1 MMFFNEIFPENI
13 LTFPSAQNLIF
24 LNLSK
29 YSVGNILFATGL
41 NLNFISCYIRTLK
54 QEKNIVYMK
63 KIQMVDLQSQYYKIK
78 SDVDNAVLNVLDSA
92 AFINGP
98 EVKSFQTELETYL
111 DVKHVIPCANGTDA
125 LQIALM
131 ALDLQEGDEV
141 ITADFTFAATVEVIH
156 LLKLKSVL
164 VDVDYDTFTMDVE
177 KLKAAITP
185 KTRAIIPVHLFGQC
199 ANMEEILKVAKQHN
213 LAVIEDNAQAIGAD
227 FTFSDGT
234 KKKSGTMG
242 ILGTTSFFPSKNLG
256 CYGDG
261 GAIFTNDDELAH
273 KIRGIV
279 NHGMYERYYHDEVG
293 VNSRLD
299 SIQATVLRKKLPLL
313 DTYNEAR
320 RKSADYYDEAFA
332 GHPNI
337 LTPKRA
343 ENSTHVF
350 HQYTL
355 RILNGK
361 RNELQ
366 QFLAEKEIPAM
377 IYYPVALRKQKA
389 YFQESDDKDF
399 ANTDRLLNEVISLPM
414 HTELD
419 EEQLKYIT
427 DAVLEFMNAES

>member
-1 MMFFNEIFPENI
+1 
-13 LTFPSAQNLIF
+13 
-24 LNLSK
+24 
-29 YSVGNILFATGL
+29 
-41 NLNFISCYIRTLK
+41 
-54 QEKNIVYMK
+54 MK

-131 ALDLQEGDEV
+131 AMDLQEGDEV

-234 KKKSGTMG
+234 TKKSGTMG

-320 RKSADYYDEAFA
+320 RKAADYYDEAFA

-389 YFQESDDKDF
+389 YFQDSDDKDF
-399 ANTDRLLNEVISLPM
+399 VNTDKLLGEVISLPM

-427 DAVLEFMNAES
+427 DAVLEFFKL

>member
-1 MMFFNEIFPENI
+1 M
-13 LTFPSAQNLIF
+13 
-24 LNLSK
+24 
-29 YSVGNILFATGL
+29 
-41 NLNFISCYIRTLK
+41 R
-54 QEKNIVYMK
+54 
-63 KIQMVDLQSQYYKIK
+63 KIQMVDLQNQYFKIK
-78 SDVDNAVLNVLDSA
+78 NEVDNAVLNVMESA
-92 AFINGP
+92 QFINGS
-98 EVKSFQTELETYL
+98 EVKYFQKEMEEYL
-111 DVKHVIPCANGTDA
+111 NVKNVIPCANGTDA

-131 ALDLQEGDEV
+131 ALGLEEGDEV

-164 VDVDYDTFTMDVE
+164 VDVDYDTFTIDPE
-177 KLKAAITP
+177 KIRQAITP
-185 KTRAIIPVHLFGQC
+185 KTKAIIPVHLFGQC
-199 ANMEEILKVAKQHN
+199 ANMEEILKIAKEHN
-213 LAVIEDNAQAIGAD
+213 LFVIEDNAQAIGAEY
-227 FTFSDGT
+227 TFSDGSV
-234 KKKSGTMG
+234 KKSGTMG
-242 ILGTTSFFPSKNLG
+242 TIGTTSFFPSKNLG

-261 GAIFTNDDELAH
+261 GAIFTNDDDLAY

-299 SIQATVLRKKLPLL
+299 SIQAAILRRKLPYL
-313 DTYNEAR
+313 DHYNDAR
-320 RKSADYYDEAFA
+320 RKVADHYDEVFA
-332 GHPNI
+332 NHPNI
-337 LTPKRA
+337 LIPKRY
-343 ENSTHVF
+343 EKSTHVF

-389 YFQESDDKDF
+389 YFQESNDADF
-399 ANTDRLLNEVISLPM
+399 VNTDKLLNQVISLPM

-427 DAVLEFMNAES
+427 NAVLKFMK

>member
-1 MMFFNEIFPENI
+1 
-13 LTFPSAQNLIF
+13 
-24 LNLSK
+24 
-29 YSVGNILFATGL
+29 
-41 NLNFISCYIRTLK
+41 
-54 QEKNIVYMK
+54 MK

-78 SDVDNAVLNVLDSA
+78 ADVDNAVLNVIDSA

-98 EVKSFQTELETYL
+98 EVKSFQTELEQYL

-131 ALDLQEGDEV
+131 ALDLKEGDEI
-141 ITADFTFAATVEVIH
+141 ITADFTFAATVEVVH

-164 VDVDYDTFTMDVE
+164 VDVDYDTFTIDIE

-185 KTRAIIPVHLFGQC
+185 KTKAIIPVHIFGQC
-199 ANMEEILKVAKQHN
+199 ANMEEILKVAKEHG
-213 LAVIEDNAQAIGAD
+213 LFVIEDNAQAIGSD
-227 FTFSDGT
+227 FIFSDGT
-234 KKKSGTMG
+234 VKKSGTMG

-273 KIRGIV
+273 KLRGIV

-299 SIQATVLRKKLPLL
+299 SLQATILRKKLPLL
-313 DTYNEAR
+313 DGYNEAR
-320 RKSADYYDEAFA
+320 RKAADYYDEAFA
-332 GHPNI
+332 ENPNI

-343 ENSTHVF
+343 AYSTHVF

-355 RILNGK
+355 RILNGQ

-366 QFLAEKEIPAM
+366 KFLTEKEVPAM

-389 YFQESDDKDF
+389 YFQESDPKDF
-399 ANTDRLLNEVISLPM
+399 VNTDKLLEQVISLPM

-427 DAVLEFMNAES
+427 DAVLEFMKS

>member
-1 MMFFNEIFPENI
+1 
-13 LTFPSAQNLIF
+13 
-24 LNLSK
+24 
-29 YSVGNILFATGL
+29 
-41 NLNFISCYIRTLK
+41 
-54 QEKNIVYMK
+54 MK
-63 KIQMVDLQSQYYKIK
+63 KIQMVDLQTQYFKIK
-78 SDVDNAVLNVLDSA
+78 SEVDNAVLNVMESA

-98 EVKSFQTELETYL
+98 EVKSFQTELENYL
-111 DVKHVIPCANGTDA
+111 NVKHVIPCANGTDA

-131 ALDLQEGDEV
+131 ALNLQEGDEV

-164 VDVDYDTFTMDVE
+164 VDVDYDTFTMDTD
-177 KLKAAITP
+177 KLRAAITP
-185 KTRAIIPVHLFGQC
+185 RTKAIIPVHLFGQC
-199 ANMEEILKVAKQHN
+199 ANMEAVLDIAKAHG
-213 LAVIEDNAQAIGAD
+213 LHVIEDNAQAIGAD
-227 FTFSDGT
+227 FLFSDGT
-234 KKKSGTMG
+234 SKKAGTMG
-242 ILGTTSFFPSKNLG
+242 TMGTTSFFPSKNLG

-261 GAIFTNDDELAH
+261 GAIFTEDDDLAY
-273 KIRGIV
+273 KLRGIV

-313 DTYNEAR
+313 DGYNEAR
-320 RKSADYYDEAFA
+320 RKAADYYDEAFA
-332 GHPNI
+332 SNPNI

-361 RNELQ
+361 RNGLQ
-366 QFLAEKEIPAM
+366 QFLSEKEIPAM

-389 YFQESDDKDF
+389 YYQDSDPKDF
-399 ANTDRLLNEVISLPM
+399 QNTDKLLEQVISLPI

-419 EEQLKYIT
+419 EEQLKFIT
-427 DAVLEFMNAES
+427 DAVLDFMK

>member
-1 MMFFNEIFPENI
+1 
-13 LTFPSAQNLIF
+13 
-24 LNLSK
+24 
-29 YSVGNILFATGL
+29 
-41 NLNFISCYIRTLK
+41 
-54 QEKNIVYMK
+54 MK

-78 SDVDNAVLNVLDSA
+78 ADVDNAVLNVIDSA

-98 EVKSFQTELETYL
+98 EVKSFQAELEQYL

-131 ALDLQEGDEV
+131 ALDLEEGDEV
-141 ITADFTFAATVEVIH
+141 ITADFTFVATVEVVH

-164 VDVDYDTFTMDVE
+164 VDVDYDTFTIDID

-185 KTRAIIPVHLFGQC
+185 KTKVIIPVHIFGQC
-199 ANMEEILKVAKQHN
+199 ANMEEILKVAKEHN
-213 LAVIEDNAQAIGAD
+213 LYVIEDSAQAIGSDIIFA
-227 FTFSDGT
+227 DGT
-234 KKKSGTMG
+234 TKKSGTMG

-299 SIQATVLRKKLPLL
+299 SLQATILRKKLPLL
-313 DTYNEAR
+313 DGYNDAR
-320 RKSADYYDEAFA
+320 RKAADYYDEAFA
-332 GHPNI
+332 GNPNI

-343 ENSTHVF
+343 EYSTHVF

-366 QFLAEKEIPAM
+366 KFLTEKEVPAM

-389 YFQESDDKDF
+389 YFQESNDADF
-399 ANTDRLLNEVISLPM
+399 VNTDKLLEQVISLPM

-427 DAVLEFMNAES
+427 DSVLEFMNK